1 MTEGYSPQATMV
13 SKTLLMTFAAGV
25 VIGFLIGWGAA
36 TSRTS
41 PPETPDAPLADHAP
55 QELDPAPVEPD
66 PAPAEL
72 PAAPVAADARP
83 LPRFEPDVDGLWPLE
98 HVFAGVSGVKAD
110 VATLEWLNEFK
121 PGGVVLRPENMRDP
135 LQVASL
141 VLQIKQAVGLG
152 TTLSDP
158 PVILFADSESD
169 LPRLLE
175 GDAAAVSLASIS
187 TETAE
192 AAAARALAGRQ
203 AGVAGILGPALEAGI
218 EAGALDG
225 AGIAAMQARAAA
237 ISRDGVAYAS
247 RLRAGGMLPVARLL
261 PGARIAR
268 EEDGVWRIPA
278 EPMDA
283 LAASLQPFKAAVDAG
298 VPGLLVGHVAVP
310 GIDADRPNRPA
321 SLSPKLIQL
330 LVRDDWG
337 YDGVILADDINRH
350 PMTRDLPPE
359 EVVLKALVSGCDAVI
374 LLDPAPDQL
383 RAIGE
388 TFAQLAQRSDFPISA
403 IQASKRRLAAWRE
416 FLKQPVSAAGPA
428 RIAAAPEAKP
438 VDTPPDSSETGETK
452 AEDES
457 PPTAT
462 GADAQPELAPESP
475 EPESPESEQTES
487 EQTESEQTE
496 SEQTESDQTESA
508 PGETQAPSAPTV
520 AAPGAPAP
528 VSVPEPFIEHT
539 IAQGETLTAIARRYG
554 VSLNDLMA
562 WNGLADGNIKY
573 GRKLKVH
580 VKDQATA
587 PEAPEPEASPEPEP
601 TPAPEKSPQAEPE
614 SVPSPTPEAGAD
626 AAAEPDPSATADEPA
641 APEME
646 PEAAAPSGEES
657 AAAAP
662 RTVESVVTLDAV
674 EAGAPDDAPRAP
686 GLPPQPPDTTRREHA
701 VQPGESLASIADE
714 YGVTEADI
722 RAWNALADGAIAPD
736 TLPALVLYLPVAA
749 PDAEDAEPAP
759 PATPEPVEA
768 TPAPAATEFT
778 VYEVVAGDNLRRIA
792 MRFGVTQ
799 KAIMELNNLKIADHV
814 VIGWKLKIPKPEGA
828 APP

>member
-41 PPETPDAPLADHAP
+41 PPETPDAPLADRAP
-55 QELDPAPVEPD
+55 QALDPAPVEPV
-66 PAPAEL
+66 PAPAEP

-83 LPRFEPDVDGLWPLE
+83 LPAFDPDVDGLWPLE

-247 RLRAGGMLPVARLL
+247 RLRAGGMIPVARLL

-278 EPMDA
+278 EAMDA

-298 VPGLLVGHVAVP
+298 VPGLLVGHLAVP

-416 FLKQPVSAAGPA
+416 FLKQPVSAAAPA
-428 RIAAAPEAKP
+428 RIAAAPEEKP
-438 VDTPPDSSETGETK
+438 EEMPADAPPDSSETGETK

-462 GADAQPELAPESP
+462 GADAKPEPAPESP
-475 EPESPESEQTES
+475 ESDTSDIPEAPVSEQTVS
-487 EQTESEQTE
+487 E
-496 SEQTESDQTESA
+496 QTESA
-508 PGETQAPSAPTV
+508 PGETPAPSPPTV

-573 GRKLKVH
+573 GRKLKVY

-587 PEAPEPEASPEPEP
+587 PGTPPAEEGSEAEAAPDQR
-601 TPAPEKSPQAEPE
+601 PAP
-614 SVPSPTPEAGAD
+614 
-626 AAAEPDPSATADEPA
+626 AAESDPPAAADEPA
-641 APEME
+641 APEMA
-646 PEAAAPSGEES
+646 PEAAAPSGEER

-674 EAGAPDDAPRAP
+674 EAGAPDDAPRAA

-714 YGVTEADI
+714 YGITEADI
-722 RAWNALADGAIAPD
+722 RAWNALTDGAIAPD

-759 PATPEPVEA
+759 PATPEPAEA
-768 TPAPAATEFT
+768 SPAPAATEFT

-799 KAIMELNNLKIADHV
+799 KAIMELNNLESADHV